1 MKKQMSNSIAFV
13 KGVEVG
19 IHEVENLYASIQKQR
34 RMEGMIAAKKRGVRF
49 GRPPKPRPKEFE
61 VQGRMAR
68 WQALIKKSSE
78 NDRYF
83 AGHLFEVGS

>member
-34 RMEGMIAAKKRGVRF
+34 RMEGMIAAKKTR
-49 GRPPKPRPKEFE
+49 RPFRASSETTTE
-61 VQGRMAR
+61 GIRAVQGRMAR
-68 WQALIKKSSE
+68 WQALIKKKQ
-78 NDRYF
+78 RK
-83 AGHLFEVGS
+83 